1 MPPGFS
7 EPSARMES
15 QRSHVV
21 VAPHNHLVKPAWAFG
36 GGKQRVG
43 LVVMAGHGQRRRHEW
58 RAGESGAYLAAGFAH
73 QAGESIAGLHAAHR
87 FAVKQSEGDGERVG
101 ALGVGCHG
109 AVKVGE
115 TLQESINHTVTQ
127 GGESSFIIGLPR
139 ICAMCVPCMQLRA

>member
-1 MPPGFS
+1 
-7 EPSARMES
+7 
-15 QRSHVV
+15 
-21 VAPHNHLVKPAWAFG
+21 
-36 GGKQRVG
+36 
-43 LVVMAGHGQRRRHEW
+43 MAGHGQRRKHEW

-127 GGESSFIIGLPR
+127 GLACS
-139 ICAMCVPCMQLRA
+139 CVRRTRWRPVPFRSWPA